1 MRNKMDVERK
11 RKSNQMD
18 MLNGSLAK
26 NILFFA
32 LPLAASSILQQL
44 FNSVDVAVVGRF
56 AGDDALAAVS
66 ANSSVTA
73 LFINIFVGLTV
84 GANVVIAKYIG
95 QGKKKEIQDVLH
107 TVIAF
112 AIISGICM
120 LLLGQVIARPL
131 LELISTPEGVL
142 DLAVCYLRIYF
153 MGIPFVIVYNFGAAI
168 LRSMGDTR
176 RPMYCLI
183 ISGVTNGVLN
193 IILVVGFHLDVAGV
207 AIATAVAD
215 AISAIIV
222 LSILCREEEFI
233 RLHPRK
239 LKIHGKHLIHV
250 LKVGMPAAIQSG
262 VFSIS
267 NVCIQTGINSFGDK
281 AVSGSSVGLNFE
293 YFCYYIINAFAQA
306 AVTFTSQN
314 FGARKIDRCKKL
326 FRISMIE
333 GMLLTAILSAVFTIW
348 GRFFTGL
355 YTVNTVV
362 MSFALIRMHHVMMLE
377 FLTGTYEISGGV
389 LRGLGHSMAPAS
401 LTVLGSV
408 CFRIFWLYTVF
419 RWQHSFSMLMSVY
432 PVSWELTGTMVLTA
446 YFIITRKEYGA
457 VRKE

>member
-1 MRNKMDVERK
+1 MDTKQRQ
-11 RKSNQMD
+11 KSKHMD
-18 MLNGSLAK
+18 MLNGPLAK
-26 NILFFA
+26 NILLFS

-56 AGDDALAAVS
+56 AGDDALAAVAS
-66 ANSSVTA
+66 NSSVTA

-112 AIISGICM
+112 AILAGLSMM
-120 LLLGQVIARPL
+120 LIGQVIAKPL
-131 LELISTPEGVL
+131 LELISTPKEVL

-153 MGIPFVIVYNFGAAI
+153 IGIPFLILYNFGAAI
-168 LRSMGDTR
+168 LRSTGDTR

-183 ISGVTNGVLN
+183 ISGVTNAILN
-193 IILVVGFHLDVAGV
+193 IVLVVGFHLGVAGV

-215 AISAIIV
+215 AISATIV
-222 LSILCREEEFI
+222 LVLLCKEEAFI

-239 LKIHGKHLIHV
+239 IKIHGRHLAHV

-293 YFCYYIINAFAQA
+293 YFCFFVINAFAQA

-314 FGARKIDRCKKL
+314 FGARKIARCKKI
-326 FRISMIE
+326 FKISMLE
-333 GMLLTAILSAVFTIW
+333 GMLLTILLSAVFTIW
-348 GRFFTGL
+348 GDFFTGL
-355 YTVNTVV
+355 YTVNATVV
-362 MSFALIRMHHVMMLE
+362 SFALVRMHHVMMLE
-377 FLTGTYEISGGV
+377 FLTGSYEISGGV
-389 LRGLGHSMAPAS
+389 LRGLGHSMVPAS

-408 CFRIFWLYTVF
+408 CFRILWLYTIF
-419 RWQHSFSMLMSVY
+419 KQHHTFSMLMSVY
-432 PVSWELTGTMVLTA
+432 PVSWILTGTMVLIA
-446 YFIITRKEYGA
+446 YCIITKKEYKQVA
-457 VRKE
+457 